1 MKKDQIKN
9 VDDRKIIGVLSDK
22 KVPVGISESLALHL
36 EQKDRSYVCLPFV
49 VEAEHL
55 KNIVMCLKLM
65 DIEGLV
71 ITGKHSKD
79 IIKYLETDMSAK
91 EAGMVNIVKRNG
103 SKLIGSY
110 LVEDNFIKNAT
121 EFFKEN

>member
-1 MKKDQIKN
+1 
-9 VDDRKIIGVLSDK
+9 
-22 KVPVGISESLALHL
+22 
-36 EQKDRSYVCLPFV
+36 
-49 VEAEHL
+49 
-55 KNIVMCLKLM
+55 
-65 DIEGLV
+65 GLV

>member
-71 ITGKHSKD
+71 
-79 IIKYLETDMSAK
+79 
-91 EAGMVNIVKRNG
+91 
-103 SKLIGSY
+103 
-110 LVEDNFIKNAT
+110 
-121 EFFKEN
+121 